1 MWINPTIPKQRKA
14 LKALLEPS
22 MHNLSKLCVV
32 SWSNLDSLDKAL
44 STHFTSIPYCH
55 LIYAVDKLGKQVSGN
70 ISAYGIDRT
79 YCHQDLSRRPYAVS
93 LYSKRQFMLSSVYIS
108 QNTGRPCISA
118 VHPVIDDSLQF
129 LGFVVADFDLH
140 RLPLSVTHSK
150 SSLETLGRYNNPP
163 MPSQQSRVTGSPF
176 DKSPSDIQ
184 GILNKLITQ
193 HGVFHCA
200 LHFSSATAQL
210 WQMDEP
216 YQYHI
221 YKAEQLLDPDMY
233 LTYPR
238 HAYPADALVSSDQVQ
253 QVLERFCI
261 LRLLD
266 DRIYLRS
273 ASLNIMNGLV
283 SLSFSV
289 DGSQYLPAE
298 EFLSRDLSCFFET
311 KPEEAGNSFYNDGF
325 DRKEVLPTESFR
337 DSLMPVWA

>member
-1 MWINPTIPKQRKA
+1 MLWRKKMWINPTIPKQRKA
-14 LKALLEPS
+14 LKALLEPA
-22 MHNLSKLCVV
+22 MHSLSKLCVV

-44 STHFTSIPYCH
+44 STRFTSISYCH
-55 LIYAVDKLGKQVSGN
+55 LVYAVDKFGKQVTGN
-70 ISAYGIDRT
+70 ITAYGIDRT
-79 YCHQDLSRRPYAVS
+79 YCHQDLSKRPYAVS
-93 LYSKRQFMLSSVYIS
+93 LYSKRDFMLSSVYIS

-118 VHPVIDDSLQF
+118 IHPVIDDSLQF

-140 RLPLSVTHSK
+140 RLPLSLTHSK
-150 SSLETLGRYNNPP
+150 SSLEKVGRSNNPS
-163 MPSQQSRVTGSPF
+163 MPSQQGRVISPF

-193 HGVFHCA
+193 HAVFHCA
-200 LHFSSATAQL
+200 LHFASATAQL

-216 YQYHI
+216 YQYHL
-221 YKAEQLLDPDMY
+221 YKVDQLLDPDMY

-238 HAYPADALVSSDQVQ
+238 HAYPAKALVASDQVQ
-253 QVLERFCI
+253 RVLERFCI

-289 DGSQYLPAE
+289 DGSEYLPIE
-298 EFLSRDLSCFFET
+298 DFLSRDLSCWFEKRT
-311 KPEEAGNSFYNDGF
+311 ENANDE
-325 DRKEVLPTESFR
+325 RKEALAIF
-337 DSLMPVWA
+337 